1 MRADITEHKVSY
13 PELDPGNGREVSP
26 TSARQ
31 FKPVPIDNV
40 TTGTLADCCVGYTQ
54 GKRRVGHIS
63 IRYFVGHISALI
75 PDLLFPTYLSLGYTF
90 AGYLVGPYPMYFVVD
105 YISA

>member
-1 MRADITEHKVSY
+1 MRADITERKVSY

-75 PDLLFPTYLSLGYTF
+75 PDLS
-90 AGYLVGPYPMYFVVD
+90 AGEVGLPRKQESVVD
-105 YISA
+105 GEVL